1 MQKFGVNKY
10 LLMMADIKLYKINSG
25 IVQSKKPVDF
35 HYEREIQ
42 NLCEKNLE
50 IIFGI
55 RFLASE
61 YATGNKHKGRIDSLG
76 IDENNCPVIIEYKLD
91 SKENVINQGL
101 FYLDWL
107 MDHQANFEMLCL
119 KKLGKEIDVDWTNPR
134 LICIAK
140 DFTHYDDYAIG
151 QINRNIE
158 LVRYRFFEGD
168 NIIFELAGTSQ
179 KKETTKGSTHIVPK
193 YRDMDDAI
201 KAASDDLLSLYQELE
216 DFLFSLGDD
225 VQKKELKY
233 YHAFSRIKNFVCV
246 ELRTK
251 KKEIILYLKINY
263 NSIKSPTEQMRDV
276 SKIGHYGTG
285 DTEILI
291 RSLNDLEISKSLIE
305 ESYTNS

>member
-1 MQKFGVNKY
+1 
-10 LLMMADIKLYKINSG
+10 MADIKLYNIKGG
-25 IVQSKKPVDF
+25 IAQSKTPVDF
-35 HYEREIQ
+35 KYEREIQ
-42 NLCEKNLE
+42 SLCEKNLE
-50 IIFGI
+50 TFFGI
-55 RFLASE
+55 RFLATE
-61 YATGNKHKGRIDSLG
+61 YSTGNKHKGRIDSLG

-119 KKLGKEIDVDWTNPR
+119 KILAKEIDVDWTNPR
-134 LICIAK
+134 LLCIAR
-140 DFTHYDDYAIG
+140 DFTRYDDYAIG

-158 LVRYRFFEGD
+158 LIRYRFFEGD

-179 KKETTKGSTHIVPK
+179 KQETGKITGSIQAK

-201 KAASDDLLSLYQELE
+201 NAASDDLLTLYQELE
-216 DFLFSLGDD
+216 DYLFSLGDD

-233 YHAFSRIKNFVCV
+233 YHAFSRIKNFVCL

-251 KKEIILYLKINY
+251 KKEIVVYLKVNFK
-263 NSIKSPTEQMRDV
+263 SIESPTKNMRDV
-276 SKIGHYGTG
+276 SNIGHYGTG

-291 RSLNDLEISKSLIE
+291 KSLEGLEDSKQLIK
-305 ESYTNS
+305 ESYFNS